1 MTVHFEVHKSKVFQ
15 SIHFSE
21 VHNASVFQSQQD
33 YKAENL
39 VQLNSDNK
47 RRQERHS
54 TSASETEEGHLRDSK
69 RHKKLNYSPS
79 DLGANNFG
87 HIKPNAPPTENLIT
101 SSQLEIPANLNN
113 SFNACGFCHSSR
125 ITAVNIIYPWL
136 LFVFVQSIVLYAILL
151 LLVNYLVHHGKVYFG
166 AYILCL
172 LPPPSISGYRSN
184 VAFCEW
190 KASRGS

>member
-21 VHNASVFQSQQD
+21 VHNASVFQSLQSC
-33 YKAENL
+33 KAENL

-47 RRQERHS
+47 RRQERHN

-69 RHKKLNYSPS
+69 RHKKLNYSTS
-79 DLGANNFG
+79 DLGANNIG

-113 SFNACGFCHSSR
+113 SFNACGFCHSFR
-125 ITAVNIIYPWL
+125 ITAVNIYLSLAFVCLCAIYS
-136 LFVFVQSIVLYAILL
+136 FVCHFVAASELSSTSWKSIFWCLH
-151 LLVNYLVHHGKVYFG
+151 LVSS
-166 AYILCL
+166 
-172 LPPPSISGYRSN
+172 PPSFHFRILVPCCILRMESQ
-184 VAFCEW
+184 
-190 KASRGS
+190 